1 MNSSTP
7 GFSQICFQTPT
18 NNVCLSVQDLTQ
30 IQTTNG
36 QQAINT
42 QGVVGN
48 LLVRGLQATTI
59 PQLAESVS
67 DIAGGITGRQINV
80 RPYIDQGL
88 TYIGNLIPI

>member
-1 MNSSTP
+1 MNSATP

-30 IQTTNG
+30 SQP
-36 QQAINT
+36 INT
-42 QGVVGN
+42 QGIVGN

-67 DIAGGITGRQINV
+67 DIASGISGRDINV

-88 TYIGNLIPI
+88 NYIGGIIPI